1 MNWSCWNLSRAAIT
15 LWRRRRHVF
24 TSYSSTNEYK
34 RTSKK
39 WREKKSPI
47 KAKTGLS
54 AGKVLATAFWDY
66 KDVLL
71 INFPYDRRI
80 HNAVSYCNILES
92 VRAAYRSKIHWYHI
106 RYVLLLHDNVQ
117 PHMAALIKIKLA

>member
-1 MNWSCWNLSRAAIT
+1 M
-15 LWRRRRHVF
+15 
-24 TSYSSTNEYK
+24 STKEQARSEEK
-34 RTSKK
+34 
-39 WREKKSPI
+39 KKSPI

-92 VRAAYRSKIHWYHI
+92 VRAAYRSKIH
-106 RYVLLLHDNVQ
+106 
-117 PHMAALIKIKLA
+117 